1 MFYLLHGDDE
11 FTSREQLKKLR
22 QQGNFDYNQD
32 SYSGGEVTL
41 ATITATCD
49 TLPFLTDSRL
59 VVVEGLPKKRRNET
73 ASSQSETSSA
83 NTDETTAPATAGK
96 GSKAKKGKKSSK
108 ANTGTR
114 AGFEKGWPTTF
125 LPCLIPLS
133 SSCWSMKS
141 L

>member
-1 MFYLLHGDDE
+1 MFNLLHGDDE
-11 FTSREQLKKLR
+11 FTSHEQLKKLR

-73 ASSQSETSSA
+73 ASSQSAPSSA
-83 NTDETTAPATAGK
+83 NTDETTAPATAGT
-96 GSKAKKGKKSSK
+96 GSKANKGKQRSK
-108 ANTGTR
+108 ANTATH
-114 AGFEKGWPTTF
+114 AGFDEG
-125 LPCLIPLS
+125 LAYY
-133 SSCWSMKS
+133 
-141 L
+141 